1 MWIFDCGGGGD
12 GVGCLSL
19 ALFKGRLYKV
29 VKTVAREKNK
39 AQNGRRGDFEKGVHS
54 CHFK

>member
-1 MWIFDCGGGGD
+1 MRIFDCGGGGD